1 MDINIP
7 DNPEKGNPTSPR
19 LRGARPFEFNLLFI
33 PLLIGLVGIGAYGL
47 GRLKTIDL
55 ARQNVTITS
64 PKPLSVDEKS
74 DGGGTILGT
83 STENGNSAVTSP
95 SHIRIGK
102 YVGARGGKA
111 YYLPSCP
118 AANRIAEKNK
128 IWFESKE
135 EAERLGYKPA
145 SNCKGI

>member
-1 MDINIP
+1 VDINIP
-7 DNPEKGNPTSPR
+7 DNPEKGNPMTPKH
-19 LRGARPFEFNLLFI
+19 RGARSFDINLIFI
-33 PLLIGLVGIGAYGL
+33 ALLIILIGIGGYGL

-55 ARQNVTITS
+55 SHQNVTITP

-95 SHIRIGK
+95 SNIRK

-128 IWFESKE
+128 IWFSSKE

-145 SNCKGI
+145 TNCKGI